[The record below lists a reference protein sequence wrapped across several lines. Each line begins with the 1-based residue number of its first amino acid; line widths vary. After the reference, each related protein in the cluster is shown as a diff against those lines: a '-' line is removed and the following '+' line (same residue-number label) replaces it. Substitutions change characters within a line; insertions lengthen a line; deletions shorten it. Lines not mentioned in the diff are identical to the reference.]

1 MSKCYGA
8 VTAARQGARST
19 SSMWLSTVTN
29 NLWAPVMAADI
40 VPGLVVFSLQ
50 TNCFRVQ
57 LESGQD
63 LLLLGDLGSVD
74 LLHIRVQLLR
84 SIMSKQTETRPKHI
98 PILGKKKPNK
108 QANKQTNNSR
118 RSRCE
123 STFSDFLFVSQR
135 IVIWQQTSE
144 ETLVSSWGR
153 SLF

>member
-1 MSKCYGA
+1 
-8 VTAARQGARST
+8 
-19 SSMWLSTVTN
+19 
-29 NLWAPVMAADI
+29 MAADI
-40 VPGLVVFSLQ
+40 VPGLVLFSLQ

-74 LLHIRVQLLR
+74 LLHIRVRLLR

-98 PILGKKKPNK
+98 PILGKKNKINK

-144 ETLVSSWGR
+144 ETLVSS
-153 SLF
+153 